1 MTCSEFDEL
10 SGAYALDAITPMER
24 READAH
30 LATCAR
36 CSQQLAELRRVVD
49 VLPLTVPQMNLPA
62 SLQGRVMAAVRQE
75 AARPSAPT
83 PTQFRQPPQ
92 PRRNRGQNIRLRT
105 LAIAAVL
112 MLALLGGLGAW
123 NISLQQQVT
132 SLQQQATSSGVV
144 TYAVNGTN
152 QAQGSTGELVYFAGQ
167 HLTVLIMH
175 GLPQLQGTHVYQGWL
190 LHMQGQKITG
200 VTSIGLLNVTNGTAT
215 LSFSGNVSGYA
226 AAAISLEPG
235 PKATP
240 NAPKGPVI
248 ALGTLKQSA

>member
-30 LATCAR
+30 LATCQR
-36 CSQQLAELRRVVD
+36 CSQQLAELRSVVD
-49 VLPLTVPQMNLPA
+49 VLPLTVPQMNPPA

-75 AARPSAPT
+75 ATRPSSAA
-83 PTQFRQPPQ
+83 QFRQPPQ
-92 PRRNRGQNIRLRT
+92 SRRNRWQNISLRT

-123 NISLQQQVT
+123 NISLQHQVT
-132 SLQQQATSSGVV
+132 SLQEQATSSSVV
-144 TYAVNGTN
+144 TYAVKGSNS
-152 QAQGSTGELVYFAGQ
+152 AQGSTGELVYFAGQ

-215 LSFSGNVSGYA
+215 LSFSGNVSGYD

-248 ALGTLKQSA
+248 ALGLLKQSA